1 MRLVGARLGAVRI
14 IEILRKVFRR
24 RVSRPSSTLHFP
36 SVPFLCGHKLNA
48 SALDALGT
56 GIALF
61 WTHGAETGMIRT
73 QLPMQMIGQIVVM
86 ALLTSPGFAGQQF
99 VDGAALSGY
108 DAVAYQ
114 DERAAVRG
122 ETTITTDWNGATWRF
137 ATPAHLAQFRADP
150 ARYAPA
156 YDGHCAYAV
165 SEGRKSGGMPELW
178 QVAGERLYLLC
189 SKSAFDKWTSEF
201 DTRLARA
208 NANWLELEPLPAA
221 RPKPPPPAN

>member
-1 MRLVGARLGAVRI
+1 
-14 IEILRKVFRR
+14 
-24 RVSRPSSTLHFP
+24 
-36 SVPFLCGHKLNA
+36 
-48 SALDALGT
+48 
-56 GIALF
+56 
-61 WTHGAETGMIRT
+61 MIRM
-73 QLPMQMIGQIVVM
+73 QLPMQFIGQIVVM

-99 VDGAALSGY
+99 VDGAALSGF

-114 DERAAVRG
+114 DEHAAVRG

-178 QVAGERLYLLC
+178 QVVGERLYLLC

-208 NANWLELEPLPAA
+208 NANWLALELLPAA
-221 RPKPPPPAN
+221 RPKPRPQANP

>member
-1 MRLVGARLGAVRI
+1 MVR
-14 IEILRKVFRR
+14 V
-24 RVSRPSSTLHFP
+24 
-36 SVPFLCGHKLNA
+36 
-48 SALDALGT
+48 
-56 GIALF
+56 
-61 WTHGAETGMIRT
+61 
-73 QLPMQMIGQIVVM
+73 QLPMRVIGQIVVM
-86 ALLTSPGFAGQQF
+86 ALLTSPSFAGQQF

-122 ETTITTDWNGATWRF
+122 EPTITTDWNGATWRF

-156 YDGHCAYAV
+156 YDGHCAYAM

-178 QVAGERLYLLC
+178 QVAKGRLYLLC

-201 DTRLARA
+201 DTRLMQAD
-208 NANWLELEPLPAA
+208 ANWSTLEQLPAA
-221 RPKPPPPAN
+221 RPNPPAPAKP

>member
-1 MRLVGARLGAVRI
+1 MKLCAKCSGVAFAAPLP
-14 IEILRKVFRR
+14 
-24 RVSRPSSTLHFP
+24 PSMSPLYQFFCEHN
-36 SVPFLCGHKLNA
+36 LNA
-48 SALDALGT
+48 SGLASVLAPILASVLGRAPGQLVDGT
-56 GIALF
+56 K
-61 WTHGAETGMIRT
+61 GAKTKVVRMRLT
-73 QLPMQMIGQIVVM
+73 MQMIGQIVVM
-86 ALLTSPGFAGQQF
+86 TLLTSPGLAGPQF

-114 DERAAVRG
+114 DQGAAIHG

-137 ATPAHLAQFRADP
+137 ATPAHLALFRADP

-178 QVAGERLYLLC
+178 QVAGGHLYLLC
-189 SKSAFDKWTSEF
+189 SKSAFEKWTSEF

-208 NANWLELEPLPAA
+208 NANWVTLEALPAA
-221 RPKPPPPAN
+221 HPKLPPPATP

>member
-1 MRLVGARLGAVRI
+1 
-14 IEILRKVFRR
+14 
-24 RVSRPSSTLHFP
+24 
-36 SVPFLCGHKLNA
+36 
-48 SALDALGT
+48 
-56 GIALF
+56 
-61 WTHGAETGMIRT
+61 MIRR
-73 QLPMQMIGQIVVM
+73 QLSMQKFGPIVVM
-86 ALLTSPGFAGQQF
+86 AMLTSPGFAGQQF

-114 DERAAVRG
+114 DEGAAIRG
-122 ETTITTDWNGATWRF
+122 DSTITTEWNGATWRF
-137 ATPAHLAQFRADP
+137 ASEAHLTLFRADP
-150 ARYAPA
+150 TRYAPA

-208 NANWLELEPLPAA
+208 NANWLTLEQLPAA
-221 RPKPPPPAN
+221 RPKPLPDKP

>member
-1 MRLVGARLGAVRI
+1 MVR
-14 IEILRKVFRR
+14 V
-24 RVSRPSSTLHFP
+24 
-36 SVPFLCGHKLNA
+36 
-48 SALDALGT
+48 
-56 GIALF
+56 
-61 WTHGAETGMIRT
+61 
-73 QLPMQMIGQIVVM
+73 QLPMQVIGQIVLM

-114 DERAAVRG
+114 DEGAAVRG

-137 ATPAHLAQFRADP
+137 ATPAHAAQFRADP

-156 YDGHCAYAV
+156 YDGHCAYAM

-178 QVAGERLYLLC
+178 QVAGGRLYLLC

-208 NANWLELEPLPAA
+208 NANWLTLEQMPAA
-221 RPKPPPPAN
+221 SPKPPSPAKP

>member
-1 MRLVGARLGAVRI
+1 
-14 IEILRKVFRR
+14 
-24 RVSRPSSTLHFP
+24 
-36 SVPFLCGHKLNA
+36 
-48 SALDALGT
+48 
-56 GIALF
+56 
-61 WTHGAETGMIRT
+61 MIRM

-114 DERAAVRG
+114 DEGAAVRG

-165 SEGRKSGGMPELW
+165 SEGRKSGGTPELW
-178 QVAGERLYLLC
+178 LVAGKRLYLLC
-189 SKSAFDKWTSEF
+189 SKSAFEKWTSEF
-201 DTRLARA
+201 DTRLTRA
-208 NANWLELEPLPAA
+208 NANWSTLELLPAA
-221 RPKPPPPAN
+221 RPKPPPPAKP

>member
-1 MRLVGARLGAVRI
+1 M
-14 IEILRKVFRR
+14 
-24 RVSRPSSTLHFP
+24 
-36 SVPFLCGHKLNA
+36 
-48 SALDALGT
+48 
-56 GIALF
+56 
-61 WTHGAETGMIRT
+61 

-86 ALLTSPGFAGQQF
+86 VLLTSPSFAGQQF

-114 DERAAVRG
+114 DEGAAVRG
-122 ETTITTDWNGATWRF
+122 ETTIATDWNGATWRF

-178 QVAGERLYLLC
+178 LVAGKRLYLLC
-189 SKSAFDKWTSEF
+189 SKSAFEKWTSEF
-201 DTRLARA
+201 DTRLTRA
-208 NANWLELEPLPAA
+208 NANWSTLELLPAA
-221 RPKPPPPAN
+221 RPKPPPPAKP